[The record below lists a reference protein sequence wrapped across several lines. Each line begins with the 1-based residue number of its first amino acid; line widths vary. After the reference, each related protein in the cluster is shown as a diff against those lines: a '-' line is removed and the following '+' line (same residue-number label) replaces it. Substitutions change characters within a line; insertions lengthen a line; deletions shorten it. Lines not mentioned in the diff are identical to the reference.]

1 MRRVLR
7 VLRSRRG
14 RIAGAVAAA
23 VVVGLVALRCWPVP
37 ASLLRAA
44 DPSSTIVV
52 DRHGTILY
60 EALSASGA
68 RARPLQADAL
78 PPVLV
83 AATIAAEDKRFF
95 VHPGVDPWG
104 WIRAARHN
112 LAEGRIVEG
121 ASTITQQVAKL
132 LLQAA

>member
-44 DPSSTIVV
+44 DPASTIVV

-83 AATIAAEDKRFF
+83 AATIAAEDAASSST
-95 VHPGVDPWG
+95 
-104 WIRAARHN
+104 RA
-112 LAEGRIVEG
+112 
-121 ASTITQQVAKL
+121 
-132 LLQAA
+132 